1 MILSVEEL
9 INRCRLELTEI
20 SPDLNSEEQINN
32 ATNLNDSLYSFLS
45 PSILSL
51 TSENL
56 ISKFR
61 QDGVFSDQESLSNNI
76 TNVNYEQFLNALINY
91 NNSKVISEDYD
102 SMSNYNI
109 VKDINGNDVA
119 STMPTMLD
127 ESYKEI
133 IDYLNITVHNE
144 NLHDS
149 FFKKQSGAIS
159 VEINPAP
166 QSGDL
171 LPKTINAFS
180 DSSLGSG
187 IKDHVHKLL
196 FSDDSLIN
204 TPPQIV
210 TGKQVS

>member
-20 SPDLNSEEQINN
+20 SPDLNTEEQINN

-51 TSENL
+51 TNENL

-61 QDGVFSDQESLSNNI
+61 QDGVFSDQESLSDNI

-149 FFKKQSGAIS
+149 FFKKQSGAI
-159 VEINPAP
+159 
-166 QSGDL
+166 L
-171 LPKTINAFS
+171 
-180 DSSLGSG
+180 
-187 IKDHVHKLL
+187 
-196 FSDDSLIN
+196 
-204 TPPQIV
+204 
-210 TGKQVS
+210 